1 MPTQAQ
7 SLRELAQV
15 RADNRELLNAIVG
28 TQGTALGRKNF
39 TAGGE
44 PTGEPC
50 IIIYMPHKIAFALL
64 ADSLRVPAKL
74 TSADGRLEARTDVV
88 VTTVTDQPKAAPALS
103 PENQALVDS
112 LQWRD
117 GTLDHLP
124 PGAQIGGAE
133 LTAEGLGAYVGT
145 LGFAVRE
152 RTPDGDIRGFLTN
165 QHVGGTASR
174 SIYIP
179 GAQQQ
184 AVRVGVTRAVREH
197 YPDDEWIEGV
207 NERFAYVRTDA
218 AFVAAEEGIA
228 GFLRNDV
235 PQVGPIQGVY
245 EADLDSME
253 LIGLPV
259 KKVGR
264 TTGLTAGIVVAFGYG
279 ITNANEQID
288 RLIGSEPANVY
299 TDFLIAPEGGDP
311 FSAPGDS
318 GSGILVNSN
327 DQHHDKA
334 LGLLWG
340 GWPTDIGRATGVEDL
355 TYGINLNRVLTE
367 MHLELL

>member
-1 MPTQAQ
+1 MARQAQ
-7 SLRELAQV
+7 TLRELALV
-15 RADNRELLNAIVG
+15 RADNRDLLNAIVG
-28 TQGTALGRKNF
+28 SQGTALGRRNF
-39 TAGGE
+39 TAGGQ

-64 ADSLRVPAKL
+64 AANLRVPETLA
-74 TSADGRLEARTDVV
+74 TEDGQLEARTDIV
-88 VTTVTDQPKAAPALS
+88 VTTVTDQPEVEPVLS
-103 PENQALVDS
+103 PENQGLVDS
-112 LQWRD
+112 LRWRD

-124 PGAQIGGAE
+124 PGAQVGGAE
-133 LTAEGLGAYVGT
+133 LTAEGVETYVGT

-152 RTPDGDIRGFLTN
+152 TTPHGDIRGFLTN

-174 SIYIP
+174 SMYIP

-184 AVRVGVTRAVREH
+184 ALRVGVTRSVREH
-197 YPDDEWIEGV
+197 YPDDEWIPGI

-218 AFVAAEEGIA
+218 AFVAAEEGVA
-228 GFLRNDV
+228 DLLRNDV
-235 PQVGPIQGVY
+235 PHVGPVQGLY
-245 EADLDSME
+245 EVDLDSMD

-264 TTGLTAGIVVAFGYG
+264 TTGLTAGVVVAFGYG
-279 ITNANEQID
+279 IANANEQID

-299 TDFLIAPEGGDP
+299 TDFLIAPVGEGA

-340 GWPTDIGRATGVEDL
+340 GWPTDIGRSTGVEDL
-355 TYGINLNRVLTE
+355 TYAINLKRVLTE
-367 MHLELL
+367 MDLELL

>member
-1 MPTQAQ
+1 MATQAQ
-7 SLRELAQV
+7 TLRELAQV

-39 TAGGE
+39 TAGGQ

-50 IIIYMPHKIAFALL
+50 IIIYMPHKIALALL
-64 ADSLRVPAKL
+64 VNNLRVPDKL
-74 TSADGRLEARTDVV
+74 TSADRQLEARTDIL
-88 VTTVTDQPKAAPALS
+88 VTTVTDQPKVPPVLS
-103 PENQALVDS
+103 PQNQDLVNS

-117 GTLDHLP
+117 GALDHLP

-133 LTAEGLGAYVGT
+133 LTPEGLGTYVGT

-152 RTPDGDIRGFLTN
+152 RTPTGDIRGFVTN
-165 QHVGGTASR
+165 QQVGGTASR
-174 SIYIP
+174 SMYIP

-184 AVRVGVTRAVREH
+184 AVRVGVTRTVREH
-197 YPDDEWIEGV
+197 YPDDQWIEGI
-207 NERFAYVRTDA
+207 NESFAYVRTDA

-228 GFLRNDV
+228 DFLRNDV
-235 PQVGPIQGVY
+235 PQVGPVQGVY
-245 EADLDSME
+245 DVNMDSMDV
-253 LIGLPV
+253 IGLPV

-264 TTGLTAGIVVAFGYG
+264 TTGLTTGVVAAFGYG
-279 ITNANEQID
+279 ISNANEQID

-299 TDFLIAPEGGDP
+299 TDFLIAAEGEGP

-327 DQHHDKA
+327 DQHQNKA
-334 LGLLWG
+334 L
-340 GWPTDIGRATGVEDL
+340 DRRALSG
-355 TYGINLNRVLTE
+355 NR
-367 MHLELL
+367 